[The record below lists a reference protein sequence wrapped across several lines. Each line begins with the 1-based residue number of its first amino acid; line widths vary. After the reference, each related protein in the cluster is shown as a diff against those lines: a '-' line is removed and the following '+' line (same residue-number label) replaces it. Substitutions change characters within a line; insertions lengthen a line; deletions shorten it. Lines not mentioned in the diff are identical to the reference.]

1 MLKTEINPKKICKC
15 QQIRVSLRQFLDFE
29 VFFTKSRMR
38 LVASCTNLF
47 FVYKPFSLH
56 VSFL

>member
-15 QQIRVSLRQFLDFE
+15 QQIRVSLTQFLDFE

-47 FVYKPFSLH
+47 FCL
-56 VSFL
+56 